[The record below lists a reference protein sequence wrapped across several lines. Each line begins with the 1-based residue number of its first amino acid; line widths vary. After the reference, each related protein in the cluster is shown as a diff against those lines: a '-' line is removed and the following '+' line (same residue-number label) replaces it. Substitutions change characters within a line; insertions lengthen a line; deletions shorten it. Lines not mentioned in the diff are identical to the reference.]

1 MKDTPIV
8 NKILGIPEPSAGW
21 QALDGVTMATPLA
34 VSAAAESGVNAVNS
48 LTSAGFNLSGMI
60 IGNISGSIGSTS
72 VIAILL
78 GLGFLLLTGVAS
90 NKIIF
95 SGIAGAAFMGVL
107 FNILPTDNSFA
118 NIPFYYHLAMGGFMF
133 GIVFMATD
141 PVSAAA
147 QIKEKLFMDF

>member
-1 MKDTPIV
+1 M
-8 NKILGIPEPSAGW
+8 
-21 QALDGVTMATPLA
+21 QAFDGVTMAAPLA

-90 NKIIF
+90 NNYF
-95 SGIAGAAFMGVL
+95 
-107 FNILPTDNSFA
+107 
-118 NIPFYYHLAMGGFMF
+118 
-133 GIVFMATD
+133 
-141 PVSAAA
+141 
-147 QIKEKLFMDF
+147 